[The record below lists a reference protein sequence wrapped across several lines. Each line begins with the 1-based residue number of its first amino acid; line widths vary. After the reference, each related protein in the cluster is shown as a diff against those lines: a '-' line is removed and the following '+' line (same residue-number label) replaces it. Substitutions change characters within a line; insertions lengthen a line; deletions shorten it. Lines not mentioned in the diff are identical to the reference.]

1 MPSDQSGPD
10 LDGLHTAAHGLGY
23 YDAVCEFEYLTAGE
37 VVYGRR
43 TPAELMEELGVSTN
57 PLGLDLESSLGRQ
70 YVEGYQSYAD
80 ELLQKLRVQLVA
92 MRDSLTPETLTAE
105 LLLDITSSEDNVIK
119 QEARLESL
127 PLQPGGI
134 LAVRGGLQRP

>member
-1 MPSDQSGPD
+1 MATDQSGPD
-10 LDGLHTAAHGLGY
+10 LDGLQAAARGLGY

-37 VVYGRR
+37 VVYGKR
-43 TPAELMEELGVSTN
+43 TPVELMEELGVAS
-57 PLGLDLESSLGRQ
+57 GLLALESESSLARQ

-80 ELLQKLRVQLVA
+80 ELLHKLRTQLLV

-105 LLLDITSSEDNVIK
+105 LLSDITSNEDYVIK

-134 LAVRGGLQRP
+134 LAVWGGMRRP

>member
-1 MPSDQSGPD
+1 MPTHQSGPD
-10 LDGLHTAAHGLGY
+10 LDGLHAAARGLGY

-37 VVYGRR
+37 VLYGRR
-43 TPAELMEELGVSTN
+43 TPVELTQELGVPS
-57 PLGLDLESSLGRQ
+57 GLLTPESESSLARQ

-80 ELLQKLRVQLVA
+80 ELLQKLRAQLAA
-92 MRDSLTPETLTAE
+92 MRDSSTPETPTAG
-105 LLLDITSSEDNVIK
+105 LLSDITSSRDNIIR

-134 LAVRGGLQRP
+134 LAVWGGLQRP

>member
-1 MPSDQSGPD
+1 MSNDQSRPEP
-10 LDGLHTAAHGLGY
+10 DGLHAASRSLGY

-37 VVYGRR
+37 VAYGRR
-43 TPAELMEELGVSTN
+43 TQAELMEELGLSS
-57 PLGLDLESSLGRQ
+57 GLLSPESESSLARE

-80 ELLQKLRVQLVA
+80 ELLQKFRAQLLA
-92 MRDSLTPETLTAE
+92 MRDSLTPETLTPE
-105 LLLDITSSEDNVIK
+105 LLSDITSTEDYIIK

-134 LAVRGGLQRP
+134 LAVWGGTRRP